1 MKEFIIG
8 EGKTGFTMNLPT
20 SLSEITEEYLI
31 GVTKDIQIAPYHTVV
46 ALVYR
51 CKLPEII
58 STAKKKRDL
67 ATAIVPLYVSSLV
80 PDNAGVETV
89 DMFKKINC
97 GDKLII
103 AGTDLERG
111 YHLVC
116 PKNFITIDNVVR
128 IYNNDMNFAK
138 GVMIDQNYYYF
149 VDFKLVPITDI
160 KGFYSRSKDVTF
172 VNPFIIKNTAE
183 AGN

>member
-8 EGKTGFTMNLPT
+8 EGEKGFTMNLPT
-20 SLSEITEEYLI
+20 SLSEITEDYLL
-31 GVTKDIQIAPYHTVV
+31 GVTNQIKVAPYHCIV
-46 ALVYR
+46 AMVYR

-58 STAKKKRDL
+58 STARKKKDL
-67 ATAIVPLYVSSLV
+67 STAVVPLYVKSNV
-80 PDNAGVETV
+80 AMNTEKETY
-89 DMFKKINC
+89 DMFASLKT

-116 PKNFITIDNVVR
+116 PKNFITIDNIVR
-128 IYNNDMNFAK
+128 IYSTDSNFAK

-149 VDFKLVPITDI
+149 LDFKLVPINDI
-160 KGFYSRSKDVTF
+160 KGFYSREKDNSF
-172 VNPFIIKNTAE
+172 VNPFIVNNSKETN
-183 AGN
+183 

>member
-8 EGKTGFTMNLPT
+8 EGSNGFKMNLPT
-20 SLSEITEEYLI
+20 SLNEITEDYLR
-31 GVTKDIQIAPYHTVV
+31 GVTNHIRIAPYHCIV

-58 STAKKKRDL
+58 STARKKKDL
-67 ATAIVPLYVSSLV
+67 ATAIVPLFVSANPTVNSEK
-80 PDNAGVETV
+80 ETIN
-89 DMFKKINC
+89 MFAAMKT

-111 YHLVC
+111 YHLTC

-128 IYNNDMNFAK
+128 IYNSDSNFAK
-138 GVMIDQNYYYF
+138 GVMMDQNYYYF
-149 VDFKLVPITDI
+149 VDFKLVPINDI
-160 KGFYSRSKDVTF
+160 KGFYSREKDDSF
-172 VNPFIIKNTAE
+172 VNPFIIKNE
-183 AGN
+183 ASN

>member
-8 EGKTGFTMNLPT
+8 KDENGFKMNLPT
-20 SLSEITEEYLI
+20 SLSEITEDYLL
-31 GVTKDIQIAPYHTVV
+31 GVTKHIKIAPYHAIV

-58 STAKKKRDL
+58 STTKKKRDL
-67 ATAIVPLYVSSLV
+67 AAAIVPLYVNSNVTL
-80 PDNAGVETV
+80 NAEKETV
-89 DMFKKINC
+89 DMFSSMKC
-97 GDKLII
+97 GDKLIV

-116 PKNFITIDNVVR
+116 PKNFITIDNIVR
-128 IYNNDMNFAK
+128 IYNSDVNFAK

-149 VDFKLVPITDI
+149 VDFKLVPINDI
-160 KGFYSRSKDVTF
+160 KGFYSREKDDTF
-172 VNPFIIKNTAE
+172 VNPFVIYNKVDVAN
-183 AGN
+183 

>member
-8 EGKTGFTMNLPT
+8 EGSNGFKMNLPT
-20 SLSEITEEYLI
+20 SLNEITEDYLN
-31 GVTKDIQIAPYHTVV
+31 GVTNHIRIAPYHCIV

-58 STAKKKRDL
+58 STARKKKDL
-67 ATAIVPLYVSSLV
+67 ATAIVPLFVSANPTVNSEK
-80 PDNAGVETV
+80 ETIN
-89 DMFKKINC
+89 MFAAMKT

-111 YHLVC
+111 YHLTC

-128 IYNNDMNFAK
+128 IYNSDSNFAK
-138 GVMIDQNYYYF
+138 GVMMDQNYYYF
-149 VDFKLVPITDI
+149 VDFKLVPINDI
-160 KGFYSRSKDVTF
+160 KGFYSREKDDSF
-172 VNPFIIKNTAE
+172 VNPFIIKNE
-183 AGN
+183 ASN